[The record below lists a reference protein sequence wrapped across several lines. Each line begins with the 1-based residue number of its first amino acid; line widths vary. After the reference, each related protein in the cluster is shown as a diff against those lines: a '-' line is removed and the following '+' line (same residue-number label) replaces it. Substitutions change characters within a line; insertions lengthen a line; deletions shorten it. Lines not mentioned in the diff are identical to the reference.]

1 MSNINFTRN
10 QLFWQRATKPQE
22 GFLCIELLQGLLV
35 LGVLLLLV
43 TAFHVLSVHWQH
55 QAIKRFEALDLI
67 ATEFVLG
74 EGSKDTAGMS
84 APTIQVMIHKKEI
97 LELSSLVGKPVV
109 VEQKVVT
116 ALWQDER
123 KRQHTLRMVS

>member
-1 MSNINFTRN
+1 MSNINFSRK
-10 QLFWQRATKPQE
+10 QHFWQKGINLQE

-67 ATEFVLG
+67 ATELSLG
-74 EGSKDTAGMS
+74 KGNATLGAHD
-84 APTIQVMIHKKEI
+84 PTLHVIIREKEI
-97 LELSSLVGKPVV
+97 SELSSLVGKPVV

-116 ALWQDER
+116 ACWQDER
-123 KRQHTLRMVS
+123 KIQHSIRIVS